1 MHHRLVC
8 SLLLALCGALTWP
21 ALNDALFP
29 SPAQVASAAD
39 PPLKTLVVP
48 GETFLVAGRP
58 AFVFHAAN
66 SQKRSPQPWVLYAPT
81 LTPYPDSH
89 EKWLHERITKAGVAV
104 AGIDIGEAYG
114 SPKGNEG
121 LTKLYEELVSRR
133 GFSPK
138 PCLLG
143 RSRGGLWVTSWA
155 VENPGK
161 VAGVAGIY
169 PVFDFRTY
177 PGVARAAPAYGVSA
191 EELTQRAGE
200 WNPIERVGRLAAAR
214 IPAFLIHGDV
224 DKVVPLRENSAE
236 FVARYQAAGAADS
249 VRLVVAEGQGHNF
262 WPGFFQNE
270 EFVEFVIRC
279 ALGAEK

>member
-1 MHHRLVC
+1 MSRQFAP
-8 SLLLALCGALTWP
+8 SLLLTVVFSLV
-21 ALNDALFP
+21 P
-29 SPAQVASAAD
+29 SILPEEFWAETSSIAWAAD
-39 PPLKTLVVP
+39 PPAKTLVVP
-48 GETFLVAGRP
+48 GETFWVAERP
-58 AFVFHAAN
+58 AFLFHAAGP
-66 SQKRSPQPWVLYAPT
+66 QRRSPQPWVLYAPT
-81 LTPYPDSH
+81 LAPYPDAH
-89 EKWLHERITKAGVAV
+89 EKWLHERITQAGVAV
-104 AGIDIGEAYG
+104 AGIDMGEAYG
-114 SPKGNEG
+114 SPQGNEG
-121 LTKLYEELVSRR
+121 LTKLYEELVGKR

-155 VENPGK
+155 AANPEK

-177 PGVARAAPAYGVSA
+177 PGIARAAPAYGVSA
-191 EELTQRAGE
+191 EELQRRAPE
-200 WNPIERVGRLAAAR
+200 WNPIERVSQLAKAR

-236 FVARYQAAGAADS
+236 FLARYQAAGAGDS

-270 EFVEFVIRC
+270 EFVAFVIRQ
-279 ALGAEK
+279 ATGAKD